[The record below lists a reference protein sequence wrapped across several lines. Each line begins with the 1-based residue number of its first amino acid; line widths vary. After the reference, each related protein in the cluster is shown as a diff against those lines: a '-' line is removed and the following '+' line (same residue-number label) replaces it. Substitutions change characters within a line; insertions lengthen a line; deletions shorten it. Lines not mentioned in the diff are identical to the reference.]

1 MTREELC
8 QSFLDKNGWGMANR
22 TVLAGDASF
31 RTYERL
37 IQNGKTTVLMNSPLS
52 ENPDKFVFIT
62 HLLEE
67 TGLHPPCILAQD
79 LENGFLLLEDFGDN
93 TFSKLLKDG
102 FNEFELYK
110 KGVDTLI
117 TLHKNIKLPK
127 TGIIEH
133 NFDRMMFEV
142 SLLINWFGKYMVKGG
157 LSDQACTEFKKIW
170 TPLLNQLEKLPK
182 TLTLLD
188 YHADN
193 LMITPSGDCGVLD
206 YQDARLCSAVYD
218 LMSLLEDERRIVSP
232 TVRQDLINYYFQARP
247 DIDTP
252 FVRSSLPVVAM
263 QRHTKVIGI
272 FTRLCLRDNKKK
284 YLDMIPLVWKLT
296 ETHLD
301 NPIFTDYKRWLD
313 KYIPSH
319 YRQST
324 IIQREFCHE
333 T

>member
-31 RTYERL
+31 RTYDRL
-37 IQNGKTTVLMNSPLS
+37 TRNGETAVLMNSPLS
-52 ENPDKFVFIT
+52 EHPDKFVFIT
-62 HLLEE
+62 YLLEQA
-67 TGLHPPCILAQD
+67 GLHPPHILAQD

-93 TFSKLLKDG
+93 TFSKLLKEGCD
-102 FNEFELYK
+102 EFKLYQ
-110 KGVDTLI
+110 KGVDNLI
-117 TLHKNIKLPK
+117 TLQKNIRLPE

-157 LSDQACTEFKKIW
+157 LSQQSCAEFKEIW

-193 LMITPSGDCGVLD
+193 LMITPTGDCGILD
-206 YQDARLCSAVYD
+206 YQDARLCSITYD
-218 LMSLLEDERRIVSP
+218 LMSLLEDERRLVSP
-232 TVRQDLINYYFQARP
+232 TIRQNLINYYFSARP
-247 DIDTP
+247 EMDTS
-252 FVRSSLPVVAM
+252 FIRETLPVVAM

-272 FTRLCLRDNKKK
+272 FTRLCLRDKKKK
-284 YLDMIPLVWKLT
+284 YLDMIPLVWQQT
-296 ETHLD
+296 EAHLD
-301 NPIFTDYKRWLD
+301 NPLFADYKQWLD
-313 KYIPSH
+313 TYIPKN
-319 YRQST
+319 YRQFPL
-324 IIQREFCHE
+324 IQQEIYDE